1 MPNESRRSGPAVD
14 GDGVRATTSEGGIR
28 RIVYLLLAMV
38 ALVVATGL
46 LFIPAAERA
55 VPSDGRATTVAPGTG
70 DPCRDP
76 RARGATSRGHP
87 HPRPRPPSRRSH
99 ARSRD
104 GCPTKRCSP
113 RCNGPR
119 RAARSRSASPATRA
133 GSRPFRRPGTKPIK
147 RGIVVPEDFA
157 LPPGYV
163 RHYQT
168 ADDGSPLAAVLM
180 FHPDFELVDA
190 DGRVVPLPEDRLVP
204 PELAPE
210 GLAIDL
216 LDVPEPAIEVVEP
229 PGGGRVRSPAP

>member
-1 MPNESRRSGPAVD
+1 MPNEPRRSGPAVD

-28 RIVYLLLAMV
+28 RIVYLLLAVV

-55 VPSDGRATTVAPGTG
+55 VPSDGRATTGAPDTVTRDETGARVAPRPVGIPPESATAVATK
-70 DPCRDP
+70 P
-76 RARGATSRGHP
+76 RAQ
-87 HPRPRPPSRRSH
+87 
-99 ARSRD
+99 
-104 GCPTKRCSP
+104 
-113 RCNGPR
+113 PR
-119 RAARSRSASPATRA
+119 RMSEEALLAALQRA
-133 GSRPFRRPGTKPIK
+133 EARGTIEVGEPGDQGGLAAFPPPGTKPIK

-168 ADDGSPLAAVLM
+168 MDDGSRLPAVLM

-216 LDVPEPAIEVVEP
+216 LDVPEPAIELVEP